1 MAVRW
6 LASIPSVTC
15 SAVEAEPN
23 PLGPGLPV
31 TKEIIPISPKK
42 KKNQNSKSSLLQ
54 GKQISFRRPSN
65 DTTQREEQDCRN
77 KTAQLTCTH

>member
-1 MAVRW
+1 MTIAVRL

-31 TKEIIPISPKK
+31 INEKMLISLNNAKK
-42 KKNQNSKSSLLQ
+42 L
-54 GKQISFRRPSN
+54 
-65 DTTQREEQDCRN
+65 TN
-77 KTAQLTCTH
+77 KDL

>member
-15 SAVEAEPN
+15 SAVEADPN

-31 TKEIIPISPKK
+31 TKEIRLISPNKK
-42 KKNQNSKSSLLQ
+42 KRPQKPSTLLL
-54 GKQISFRRPSN
+54 GK
-65 DTTQREEQDCRN
+65 REE
-77 KTAQLTCTH
+77 KFF